1 MLELWIKEQW
11 VLLTAEPSL
20 KILWINILK
29 SFSQWN
35 LFFPKEE
42 PVYCVSGECSAWP
55 QKVQMAQ
62 VFTAD
67 VSDSVLWLV
76 WYPTH
81 THTHTHTHT
90 CLLLCVSSSVQEP
103 QTPIAPYLQV
113 QHHLCGPLGVV
124 KLTPGIPVSL
134 RAVWCQTPPLSSAPD
149 LPYCL
154 QELPQSWLLKELLI
168 HNWVDK

>member
-1 MLELWIKEQW
+1 MS
-11 VLLTAEPSL
+11 SL
-20 KILWINILK
+20 NCWAISQNSMNKYFKKL
-29 SFSQWN
+29 FSVKP
-35 LFFPKEE
+35 FFPKGRTCVLCFGRVLCLTTESSNG
-42 PVYCVSGECSAWP
+42 PGVYSGCLRRCPGTCVVP
-55 QKVQMAQ
+55 N
-62 VFTAD
+62 
-67 VSDSVLWLV
+67 
-76 WYPTH
+76 TH